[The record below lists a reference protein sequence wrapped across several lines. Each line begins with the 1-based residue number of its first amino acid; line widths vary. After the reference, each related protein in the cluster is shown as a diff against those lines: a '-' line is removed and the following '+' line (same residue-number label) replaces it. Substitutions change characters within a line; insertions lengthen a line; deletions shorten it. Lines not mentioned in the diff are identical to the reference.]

1 MEEILLN
8 HALNLT
14 TEIPSITDIHC
25 RRLSKSDVVDEGYYQ
40 SIGSL
45 EAEISFQ
52 MCARLGLPLLCELPA
67 F

>member
-8 HALNLT
+8 HALNLA
-14 TEIPSITDIHC
+14 TEIPLTTDIHC
-25 RRLSKSDVVDEGYYQ
+25 RKLRKSDVVDEGYYQ

-45 EAEISFQ
+45 GVEISFQ
-52 MCARLGLPLLCELPA
+52 MCARLGLPLLCELPV